1 MAWGCCFLLAACAR
15 SLRRLL
21 QLPALLCC
29 EAMVGALS
37 FLAFPLRMLTA
48 VDRERKVMHTWV
60 SLISLLFFVRH
71 QWMEKWRLRLAVW
84 TDQVVVLD
92 ACGFL
97 H

>member
-1 MAWGCCFLLAACAR
+1 MELAWSCCCFLLAACAR

-29 EAMVGALS
+29 EAMAWAVT

-48 VDRERKVMHTWV
+48 VERERKVRLSSFYFPF
-60 SLISLLFFVRH
+60 SLCYIY
-71 QWMEKWRLRLAVW
+71 MLA
-84 TDQVVVLD
+84 
-92 ACGFL
+92 A